1 MFKMIHPFS
10 FFCVSKSQVSILFGG
25 IFFFCLNLGFSRGGS
40 KKRILKSLNRISSD
54 LSDKLFILCHMLD
67 IFLNASVGSD
77 WLRQRKEIKI
87 YPWEEAETSKDSDRQ
102 INRKGGSG

>member
-10 FFCVSKSQVSILFGG
+10 FFVSQKVRFLFCLGG
-25 IFFFCLNLGFSRGGS
+25 FFFCLNLGFSRGGS